1 MDILQNSLQAIAATG
16 IVGAVA
22 LVAIYWAKAKDD
34 RNNELQ
40 EKRVEDQKQDKAA
53 YREIIEKNNDSVDE
67 LKNTILQLFEVVK
80 MFIKGQ

>member
-22 LVAIYWAKAKDD
+22 LVAIYWAKSKDD